1 MKKAKKLLSL
11 VLAIC
16 LIGTMFTFP
25 VVANAETE
33 VTRWKSSDY
42 LNPDSPVT
50 ENNPWSVESQNNTEG
65 VWAVVTG
72 TTQSNTA
79 QALFP
84 KMADGVTPTTGYI
97 VTGTDASGEWGQ
109 KGTDAAVNGKY
120 MIAAGFDNN
129 GTYAATPAKIAKVFT
144 APKTGKIRI
153 SADSVMYAST
163 SESRIISTAS
173 FASWDDE
180 TARAKLYWEIHRA
193 DGTSIWKKD
202 GNTLLTSSDISN
214 NAYKYT
220 TTEEQFIEVTA
231 GEKIY
236 FTFQPNKWMAR
247 ANAACIWDPVVEYV
261 NVVTDTDKFVSS
273 KYLTVGTYYQNN
285 PWSLESTNTGSK
297 EYETFDSTNVV
308 IDDKPL
314 FPTMPDGNTPTTAY
328 VRNGNANWGNQ
339 GFNMAVNGKYMIPAC
354 IWTGTTGDGVKT
366 ASGKM
371 AKVFTA
377 PKAGKIR
384 ISAGA
389 TKGFST
395 EGKVVAMTL
404 SSTSGDATKQ
414 NWNIIKNGTTL
425 ATANGGS
432 RVAAASYD
440 TIEINDVVTE
450 VVKGDKIYFEFTPAA
465 WAIRANQACM
475 WDPMVEYL
483 NEVDDTTEFVSSKYL
498 NPEVLYV
505 NNPWSVESNNNWPNP
520 TWMVVTNRTPHISTE
535 PIFPPMPDGKAPE
548 TAYIAT
554 GDFNK
559 GWGGNSVNAA
569 VNGIYMIGGA
579 LWYNGSDANTSA
591 TAKIA
596 KVFTAPKDGTITIT
610 AKATMGAGSENLI
623 VPAKISN
630 ATHDDGLSWTLSK
643 GNPTDGEILWT
654 GTGNSRITGDD
665 YDKILF
671 NDMTMEVKAGD
682 KLYFSINPS
691 YGAGKG
697 IPRSTQACLW
707 DPAIKYITLNEVD
720 DADSFKSSKYLTPEV
735 RYADNPWSVEVVN
748 NLEKTWAT
756 VTGTTPALTSPALS
770 AYPTFPDGATPESGY
785 FHSGKSWLVTD
796 WNVDSYNAMVSGK
809 YMVSPVTYE
818 SSAWKTPRD
827 AKVAKVFTAPE
838 DGMVKLTAAATIGEE
853 TEGLIVLNKVDD
865 WNLDNAAWSVEKAD
879 GTVLW
884 SKTGSGRIKNQNY
897 DAAEFG
903 KMYVEVKKGD
913 KLYFSLNGRQYASRE
928 SHACLWDPV
937 VTYVSRNIFGDA
949 TYANG
954 TVTLD
959 ILKVDSSF
967 DKNTKLIIGAFK
979 SDETLLG
986 SNVMLMSD
994 VTSDGDITITGLNE
1008 KPDVIKI
1015 FVWNFGE
1022 NGDELT
1028 PISSVIERIPV
1039 E

>member
-33 VTRWKSSDY
+33 VTSWKSSDY

-202 GNTLLTSSDISN
+202 GNTLLTSSDSSS

-247 ANAACIWDPVVEYV
+247 ANAACMWDPVVEYV

-297 EYETFDSTNVV
+297 AYETFDSTNVV

-314 FPTMPDGNTPTTAY
+314 FPTMPDGATPTTAY

-377 PKAGKIR
+377 PKAGKIK

-389 TKGFST
+389 TNGFDT
-395 EGKVVAMTL
+395 EGKILAVTFADA
-404 SSTSGDATKQ
+404 SGQ
-414 NWNIIKNGTTL
+414 NWNIIKGSETL
-425 ATANGGS
+425 ATVNGAS
-432 RVAAASYD
+432 RVSAGSYD
-440 TIEINDVVTE
+440 TLAINDVITDVAA
-450 VVKGDKIYFEFTPAA
+450 GDKIYFEFAPAA
-465 WAIRANQACM
+465 WALRANQACM
-475 WDPMVEYL
+475 WDPVVQYL
-483 NEVDDTTEFVSSKYL
+483 KTVDDAEEFVSSKYL
-498 NPEVLYV
+498 NPEQQYY
-505 NNPWSVESNNNWPNP
+505 NNPWSVESNNNWPDM
-520 TWMVVTNRTPHISTE
+520 TWQTVTNTTPRTATE
-535 PIFPPMPDGKAPE
+535 PLFPTMPDGNAPT
-548 TAYIAT
+548 TAYVTT
-554 GDFNK
+554 GDFSN
-559 GWGGNSVNAA
+559 GWAKNSVNTA
-569 VNGIYMIGGA
+569 VNGKYMIGGSV
-579 LWYNGSDANTSA
+579 WWNDNWSA

-596 KVFTAPKDGTITIT
+596 KVFTAPKDGTITVT

-623 VPAKISN
+623 VPVKAS
-630 ATHDDGLSWTLSK
+630 ATDYEDLSWTVSK
-643 GNPTDGEILWT
+643 GDPTNGTTLWT
-654 GTGNSRITGDD
+654 GAASSRVVGDD

-671 NDMTMEVKAGD
+671 NDMTLEIKAGD
-682 KLYFSINPS
+682 KLYFTLNPT
-691 YGAGKG
+691 YGANNAGL
-697 IPRSTQACLW
+697 RSAQACLW

-720 DADSFKSSKYLTPEV
+720 DTDSFKSSKYLTPEV
-735 RYADNPWSVEVVN
+735 RYANNPWSVETTN
-748 NLEKTWAT
+748 NLDKVWEV
-756 VTGTTPALTSPALS
+756 VTGTTPALTTPALS

-785 FHSGKSWLVTD
+785 FHSGKSWLTTG

-884 SKTGSGRIKNQNY
+884 SKTGSGRIKDESY

-913 KLYFSLNGRQYASRE
+913 KLYFSLNGRGYASRE

-994 VTSDGDITITGLNE
+994 VTSDDDITITGLNE

>member
-33 VTRWKSSDY
+33 VTSWKSSDY

-163 SESRIISTAS
+163 SESRIISTAA

-202 GNTLLTSSDISN
+202 GNTLLTSSDSSS

-247 ANAACIWDPVVEYV
+247 ANAACMWDPVVGYV
-261 NVVTDTDKFVSS
+261 NVVTDTDRFVSS

-297 EYETFDSTNVV
+297 AYETFDSTNVV

-314 FPTMPDGNTPTTAY
+314 FPTMPDGNVPTTAY

-377 PKAGKIR
+377 PKAGKIK

-389 TKGFST
+389 TNGFDT
-395 EGKVVAMTL
+395 EGKILAVTFADA
-404 SSTSGDATKQ
+404 SGQ
-414 NWNIIKNGTTL
+414 NWNIIKGSETL
-425 ATANGGS
+425 ATVNGAS
-432 RVAAASYD
+432 RVSAGSYD
-440 TIEINDVVTE
+440 TLAINDVITDVAA
-450 VVKGDKIYFEFTPAA
+450 GDKIYFEFAPAA
-465 WAIRANQACM
+465 WALRANQAFM
-475 WDPMVEYL
+475 WDPVVQYL
-483 NEVDDTTEFVSSKYL
+483 NTVDDAEEFVSSKYL
-498 NPEVLYV
+498 NPEQQYY
-505 NNPWSVESNNNWPNP
+505 NNPWSVESNNNWPDM
-520 TWMVVTNRTPHISTE
+520 TWQTVTNTTPRTATE
-535 PIFPPMPDGKAPE
+535 PLFPTMPDGNAPT
-548 TAYIAT
+548 TAYVTT
-554 GDFNK
+554 GDYNN
-559 GWGGNSVNAA
+559 GWAKNSVNTA
-569 VNGIYMIGGA
+569 VNGKYMIGGSV
-579 LWYNGSDANTSA
+579 WWNDNWSA

-596 KVFTAPKDGTITIT
+596 KVFTAPKDGTITVT

-623 VPAKISN
+623 VPVKAS
-630 ATHDDGLSWTLSK
+630 ATDYEDLSWTVSK
-643 GNPTDGEILWT
+643 GDPTNGTTLWT
-654 GTGNSRITGDD
+654 GAASSRVVGDD

-671 NDMTMEVKAGD
+671 NDMTLEIKAGD
-682 KLYFSINPS
+682 KLYFTLNPT
-691 YGAGKG
+691 YGANGAG
-697 IPRSTQACLW
+697 IRSAQACLW
-707 DPAIKYITLNEVD
+707 DPAIKYLTVNEVD
-720 DADSFKSSKYLTPEV
+720 DTDSFKSSKYLTPEV
-735 RYADNPWSVEVVN
+735 RYANNPWSVETTN
-748 NLEKTWAT
+748 NLDKVWEV
-756 VTGTTPALTSPALS
+756 VTGTTPALTTPALS
-770 AYPTFPDGATPESGY
+770 AYPTFPDDAAPESGY
-785 FHSGKSWLVTD
+785 FHSGKSWLVD
-796 WNVDSYNAMVSGK
+796 GWNVDSYNAMVSGK
-809 YMVSPVTYE
+809 YMASPVTYE
-818 SSAWKTPRD
+818 SGAWKTPRD

-838 DGMVKLTAAATIGEE
+838 DGMVKLTAAAAIGEG

-884 SKTGSGRIKNQNY
+884 SKTGSGRIKGESY
-897 DAAEFG
+897 DAAEFAN
-903 KMYVEVKKGD
+903 MYVEVKKGD

-937 VTYVSRNIFGDA
+937 VTYVSRNSFGEA

-954 TVTLD
+954 SVTLD

-967 DKNTKLIIGAFK
+967 NSNTKLIVGAFK
-979 SDETLLG
+979 FDETLLG
-986 SNVMLMSD
+986 TAVVSLDEVSAD
-994 VTSDGDITITGLNE
+994 SVVTITELTE

-1015 FVWNFGE
+1015 FVWDFGE
-1022 NGDELT
+1022 TGEDII
-1028 PISSVIERIPV
+1028 PISSVIERVPMQQ
-1039 E
+1039 